1 MIMIIISENQCSK
14 IIQISVNQSNERR
27 VANVWMKRNT
37 SSLASCSPL
46 ANKASPF
53 TSRPTSSAISSSFMA
68 RANFSQKATNWKCI
82 KINEKLYVITYT
94 FYSASILTSEGL
106 ELWEVEN
113 RHLNIKHN
121 STGLVFDRVANRFL
135 SSEIAEPRKY
145 AGHPQG
151 R

>member
-1 MIMIIISENQCSK
+1 MS
-14 IIQISVNQSNERR
+14 
-27 VANVWMKRNT
+27 
-37 SSLASCSPL
+37 
-46 ANKASPF
+46 
-53 TSRPTSSAISSSFMA
+53 
-68 RANFSQKATNWKCI
+68 
-82 KINEKLYVITYT
+82 KLYVITYT

-106 ELWEVEN
+106 EPWEVEN